1 MARGVVAQ
9 ISGMASN
16 PYPRPKDQQAIN
28 TICEICDRSIR
39 TLDWAAHKN
48 SKKHREAEAKERGE
62 THVANGTTISNGFGG
77 DSNGFTPDTNGTNEF
92 GTTDT
97 FANAGNTGGD
107 SWAVSTG
114 GDAWGSSGGNTDTL
128 SFGNK
133 AGNGGGD
140 RNCYGC
146 GLPGHQKRDCPSGSG
161 SAGMACYGCGEIG
174 HQKRDCPKG
183 SAGGQTCFNCGDLSS
198 SRHRKADCDQPRKPM
213 AGGRACHNCQKDGHM
228 SRDCTE
234 PRVVLCRNCEK
245 PGHIARECDLPTD
258 WTKVKCR
265 NCNEYGH
272 GQGRCPQPKVEN
284 AGGNWGNAG
293 DSGAAAGG
301 WGSAADSGAAAGG
314 WGDTTQEPTGDWADN
329 SNAAA
334 ADTPLW

>member
-1 MARGVVAQ
+1 MAAFRSHTELAHFKISAHSVISLTASRLPAPLPLTWADFTQISQDLHATSSNMARGVMAQ

-39 TLDWAAHKN
+39 TLDWVAHKN

-62 THVANGTTISNGFGG
+62 THVANGTTISNGFGD
-77 DSNGFTPDTNGTNEF
+77 DSNGFTPDTNGINEF

-114 GDAWGSSGGNTDTL
+114 GDAWGSSGGNTDAL
-128 SFGNK
+128 SYGNK

-140 RNCYGC
+140 RTCYGC

-183 SAGGQTCFNCGDLSS
+183 SGGGQTCFNCGD
-198 SRHRKADCDQPRKPM
+198 
-213 AGGRACHNCQKDGHM
+213 
-228 SRDCTE
+228 
-234 PRVVLCRNCEK
+234 
-245 PGHIARECDLPTD
+245 PG
-258 WTKVKCR
+258 
-265 NCNEYGH
+265 
-272 GQGRCPQPKVEN
+272 
-284 AGGNWGNAG
+284 
-293 DSGAAAGG
+293 
-301 WGSAADSGAAAGG
+301 
-314 WGDTTQEPTGDWADN
+314 
-329 SNAAA
+329 
-334 ADTPLW
+334 